1 MIKLELAETFHFP
14 SVNIPKKAKAFINKG
29 LVLCCVLSCVI
40 SKRTRCSSVMCS
52 CLRLLKVKTR
62 DSMTF
67 YRRRLTPTHLL
78 PAPARP
84 FTSPLFTVRC
94 HGGGIPLKLTAWG
107 VCMRGFILYK
117 DKEAGGAPD
126 APTNDRLRHD

>member
-67 YRRRLTPTHLL
+67 HRRRLTPPTSCQ
-78 PAPARP
+78 PARP
-84 FTSPLFTVRC
+84 PLHVPVVYCALPWRRHSFKAHCLGGLHARLYFVQRQGGRRSTRC
-94 HGGGIPLKLTAWG
+94 TH
-107 VCMRGFILYK
+107 
-117 DKEAGGAPD
+117 
-126 APTNDRLRHD
+126 